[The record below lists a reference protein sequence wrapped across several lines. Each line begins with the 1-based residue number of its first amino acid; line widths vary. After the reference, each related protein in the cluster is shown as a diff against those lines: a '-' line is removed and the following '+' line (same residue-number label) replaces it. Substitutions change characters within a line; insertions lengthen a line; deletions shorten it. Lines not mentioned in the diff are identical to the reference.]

1 MTSDGTPSL
10 PGAFPQ
16 ARELI
21 ALRSSSTEG
30 GTFIYDGQ
38 EAGTLNCCV
47 SDDVLPRVELLVV
60 FSPSLHQ
67 FTPVSNDVTI
77 S

>member
-30 GTFIYDGQ
+30 GTSSLFMTGRRLVLSI
-38 EAGTLNCCV
+38 AV
-47 SDDVLPRVELLVV
+47 S
-60 FSPSLHQ
+60 
-67 FTPVSNDVTI
+67 VTM
-77 S
+77 SAL